1 MTRRSLI
8 LSLLF
13 LLLAL
18 LLSAPR
24 MSSVKPLAP
33 IDISSDLSN
42 HLVLITGGTSGV
54 GLEAAKN
61 FASRGA
67 RVVLTGRA
75 VLRAQ
80 AAAGAL
86 VARSEGLL
94 PHVGLQLDLTVPAS
108 IRAFLESLRPLL
120 AQTPKLKA
128 AILNAGLVPPPD
140 YAGAWSVGGFPGGPV
155 DRMVAANHLG
165 HCMLLDDSA
174 LSGAISANAARLV
187 FVSSIS
193 SHLATAED
201 TLPENLV
208 NPIGGREGAALGVSG
223 LARMFSHY
231 GTTKLLNLLTANKLS
246 REFAA
251 AGSGATAVA
260 VTPGFAAT
268 AIGNKD
274 RSFGLPSPLDY
285 VPLAFSAA
293 EGGEMLVRAAAVD
306 AALVRDR
313 LLQPYWI
320 WEGADAVFGTG
331 PAKGV
336 FHNLFQEIVTQKI
349 GRGVYAHKQS
359 VVATEEAV
367 QDRVREWSLSM
378 LGNQQPPGQ

>member
-1 MTRRSLI
+1 MIRHSLI

-86 VARSEGLL
+86 VARTKGL
-94 PHVGLQLDLTVPAS
+94 PHVGLQLDLTLPSS

-140 YAGAWSVGGFPGGPV
+140 YTGPWSVGDFPGGTV

-165 HCMLLDDSA
+165 HCMLLGDPSLHA
-174 LSGAISANAARLV
+174 AIAGNAARVV

-193 SHLATAED
+193 SHLATAEA
-201 TLPENLV
+201 TLPEHLV
-208 NPIGGREGAALGVSG
+208 NPIGGQEGAALGVPG
-223 LARMFSHY
+223 LARVFAHY

-274 RSFGLPSPLDY
+274 RTFGLPSPLDY

-293 EGGEMLVRAAAVD
+293 EGGAMLARAAAVD
-306 AALVRDR
+306 AALTKDR

-336 FHNLFQEIVTQKI
+336 FHNIFQEIFLQKI

-359 VVATEEAV
+359 VVATDEAV

-378 LGNQQPPGQ
+378 LGNQQPPGR